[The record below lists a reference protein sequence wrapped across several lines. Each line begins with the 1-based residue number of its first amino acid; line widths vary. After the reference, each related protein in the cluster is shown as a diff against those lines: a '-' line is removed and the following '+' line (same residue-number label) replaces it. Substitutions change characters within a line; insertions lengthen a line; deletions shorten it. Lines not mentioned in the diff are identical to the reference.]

1 MKQMGFL
8 SWRTFMKFSTNP
20 IVSVGAAALLCIGAG
35 HVYAQNTSST
45 AKTATPSA
53 TSSSKASSAVNAADK
68 AFLTKASMGGE
79 SEVELAA
86 LAQQKAADPK
96 VKALAQ
102 RIETDHR
109 KANDELRQIVT
120 SKNVVV
126 PGGLDK
132 EHMALKAKLDK
143 LDGVN
148 FDQAYTAAMVQDHQ
162 KDISEFDKEAR
173 TATDQDVKGFA
184 EKSLPTLREHLKMA
198 QEAQKGVGMP
208 NTSKRTTGSTGSTNS
223 SNANPNGR

>member
-1 MKQMGFL
+1 
-8 SWRTFMKFSTNP
+8 MKFSTNS
-20 IVSVGAAALLCIGAG
+20 IAVLGVAALVSVGTG
-35 HVYAQNTSST
+35 HAYAQNT
-45 AKTATPSA
+45 APTPA
-53 TSSSKASSAVNAADK
+53 SSSKPSSPASGAVKTADK

-86 LAQQKAADPK
+86 LAQQKAANPK

-102 RIETDHR
+102 QIETDHR

-120 SKNVVV
+120 SKGVVV

-143 LDGVN
+143 LEGVN

-162 KDISEFDKEAR
+162 KDIREFETEAR
-173 TATDQDVKGFA
+173 TAGDQDVKSFA
-184 EKSLPTLREHLKMA
+184 EKALPTLREHLKMA
-198 QEAQKGVGMP
+198 QDAQQAVGLRNM
-208 NTSKRTTGSTGSTNS
+208 SKASPKSTTANS
-223 SNANPNGR
+223 SNANPSGR